1 MSVSFFVSGGNLEN
15 TNAPTYA
22 VDPTLY
28 KVYVLDAG
36 QAPTNGLVVGG
47 TSATL
52 NFGDTG
58 TITFSWS
65 GGVYEGW
72 TPNSW
77 APEATSNG
85 NYGVQTDYY
94 AATAGNSVTFNFGS
108 SNPQTFFGLTWGS
121 INSDNVISF
130 YKAGVLVG
138 TLYGSQVE
146 SAINPASPSSVEQGT
161 YYVGANIS
169 GGFDSVTCS
178 NYNQGFEF
186 GNVSYYPTAVTNISS
201 GTPAIPVI
209 ILNDGAPICFLGGS
223 MIATPRGEVAV
234 ERLKA
239 GDLVTLAD
247 GRTAP
252 VSWLGRQTIATA
264 FADALRV
271 APIRIKAGALADSVP
286 SRDLLLSPGHAVLVN
301 GILAQAGALVNGVS
315 IVRETDIPARFTYYH
330 VEVADHSLILAENTP
345 AETFIDNVE
354 RMGFDN
360 WEEHPGG
367 AEIIELDLPRATS
380 HRQVPRSIRAHL
392 AARAAALYGD
402 LAIAA

>member
-15 TNAPTYA
+15 INPPAYS

-28 KVYVLDAG
+28 NVYVLNAG
-36 QAPTNGLVVGG
+36 EAPNNGMVVGG
-47 TSATL
+47 TSTTL
-52 NFGDTG
+52 NFGAAG

-72 TPNSW
+72 TPNTW

-85 NYGVQTDYY
+85 NYGVQTDYF

-138 TLYGSQVE
+138 ALYGSQVE
-146 SAINPASPSSVEQGT
+146 SSINPGSPSSVEQGT
-161 YYVGANIS
+161 YYVGANVA
-169 GGFDSVTCS
+169 GGYDTVVLS

-186 GNVSYYPTAVTNISS
+186 GNVSYYPTAVTDITS

-209 ILNDGAPICFLGGS
+209 VLNNGAPICFLGGS
-223 MIATPRGEVAV
+223 MIATPTGEIAV

-247 GRTAP
+247 GRAAP

-264 FADALRV
+264 FAAPLLV

-286 SRDLLLSPGHAVLVN
+286 SRDLLLSPGHAVLVD

-315 IVRETDIPARFTYYH
+315 IVRETELADRFAYYH
-330 VEVADHSLILAENTP
+330 VEVADHALILAENTP

-354 RMGFDN
+354 RMAFDN
-360 WEEHPGG
+360 WAEHPGG
-367 AEIIELDLPRATS
+367 GEIVELDLPRATS
-380 HRQVPRSIRAHL
+380 HRQVPRSIRARL
-392 AARAAALYGD
+392 AARAAALYGE